1 MPVSNSQEMLFK
13 CIFSKQCNLCLPKA
27 TGWDTCAIGG
37 FNPQAL
43 TEEFNVSS
51 RYVPIMLI
59 TIGESTLKGHPAP
72 RMSVEQVSEWA
83 K

>member
-1 MPVSNSQEMLFK
+1 MQLMLAA
-13 CIFSKQCNLCLPKA
+13 KA

-59 TIGESTLKGHPAP
+59 DNWGINFKRPSCTTNERRT
-72 RMSVEQVSEWA
+72 SE
-83 K
+83 

>member
-1 MPVSNSQEMLFK
+1 MPVSNSQEMQFFNASLAAM
-13 CIFSKQCNLCLPKA
+13 QLMLAAKA

-51 RYVPIMLI
+51 RY
-59 TIGESTLKGHPAP
+59 STNYAYYNWGIHFKRPSCTTNE
-72 RMSVEQVSEWA
+72 RRTSE
-83 K
+83 

>member
-1 MPVSNSQEMLFK
+1 MHVSNSQEMQP
-13 CIFSKQCNLCLPKA
+13 FSNASLAAMQLMLAAKA

-59 TIGESTLKGHPAP
+59 TMVNQL
-72 RMSVEQVSEWA
+72 
-83 K
+83 